1 MPPPIVQAVVPVVEA
16 PALPQGSTL
25 ALIDL
30 IIDDSP
36 ADKGKKEVDVKT
48 AKASDRADTSMM
60 LGGD

>member
-1 MPPPIVQAVVPVVEA
+1 VVPVVEA